1 MHDGDQAPA
10 SQSPGETMNHVEK
23 RKADG
28 PVEHRSWK
36 WIVVVSLSVLWT
48 FVVFLAYYTVHK
60 PFTPSIILAIV
71 DRTADLAI
79 LAVLLLLS
87 AALGSRVLRADL
99 KLAGLEDLLFSTGLG
114 LGFLSLGTLGLGLLG
129 LLHRWLFW
137 LLLVLLV
144 AANAR
149 RMTTIVR
156 NLRFRGTWGN
166 SSRLALL
173 LGTFLGVTFLLAL
186 ASTLTPP
193 VEWDALVYHLAGP
206 KTYIEA
212 GRVLWVPDNFHLSF
226 PALTEML
233 FLGAML
239 LKGDILARLVHLT
252 YGVLTVAAI
261 YAFSRKHFDGPVPLL
276 AAVLFASIPTA
287 VTIATWA
294 YVDLA
299 LAFYAFIAFFAVIN
313 WLDRPGDSRWLLVA
327 GILSGMAMSV
337 KYTGLTSLVVASV
350 LVLVTAFR
358 TRTDYRRWLVGLMVM
373 IVVAVALA
381 SPWYLK
387 NLAYTG
393 NPVYPYLL
401 GGRGW
406 NQLRNMWLT
415 SIGVRMSPLRLL
427 LLPWDITVLGTQG
440 TEAFDATIS
449 PYFLALLPL
458 ALFVHKKHRMLLPL
472 AISSLTIY
480 VLWIAAGAATY
491 STFVL
496 RSRILLPCFAPL
508 SILAAYV
515 VYSLQELDRKAFSL
529 QRFVLMAIAIG
540 LGINLVSQGLAF
552 VGDDPLPF
560 IVGGESREAYLRRH
574 LADGHYDVLSQI
586 NSGLP
591 SSAKVVFFWEPRSYY
606 CERQCLPDVVF
617 DRFSQLALTYDSAE
631 EIAQALQREGI
642 SHVLVNERWLALRS
656 HEELFTEDQR
666 ELFYRLVDHH
676 LSPLYVDD
684 GLYTL
689 YEVQ

>member
-1 MHDGDQAPA
+1 
-10 SQSPGETMNHVEK
+10 MNHVEK
-23 RKADG
+23 RKGDG
-28 PVEHRSWK
+28 PVEHRSEK
-36 WIVVVSLSVLWT
+36 WIVVVSLSVLWI

-60 PFTPSIILAIV
+60 PFTTSIILAIV

-79 LAVLLLLS
+79 LAVLLLFS

-144 AANAR
+144 AANSR
-149 RMTTIVR
+149 RMTTIAR
-156 NLRFRGTWGN
+156 NL
-166 SSRLALL
+166 SSRRRWGKPSRLSML

-233 FLGAML
+233 FLGGML

-261 YAFSRKHFDGPVPLL
+261 YAFSRKHFDGLVPLL
-276 AAVLFASIPTA
+276 AAVLFASMPTA

-299 LAFYAFIAFFAVIN
+299 LAFYAFMAFFAVIN
-313 WLDRPGDSRWLLVA
+313 WLDTPQNSRWLLVA

-574 LADGHYDVLSQI
+574 LADGHYDALSQI
-586 NSGLP
+586 NNGLP

-631 EIAQALQREGI
+631 EIAQALHREGI

-666 ELFYRLVDHH
+666 ELFYLLVDHH
-676 LSPLYVDD
+676 LSPVYVDD